1 MRKISVGIFLLF
13 VFMGAILGSILWL
26 LLAPHMPEALGFSL
40 EIGTTAAP
48 WVLDMSVL
56 TLTFGL
62 ALRMNLGSMIGVVL
76 AILCYWRFR
85 GRK

>member
-1 MRKISVGIFLLF
+1 VGIFLLF

-26 LLAPHMPEALGFSL
+26 LLEPYMPQALGFSL
-40 EIGTTAAP
+40 DIGTTAAP

-56 TLTFGL
+56 TLTFGI
-62 ALRMNLGSMIGVVL
+62 ALRMNLGSMIGVLL
-76 AILCYWRFR
+76 AILCYWRIW